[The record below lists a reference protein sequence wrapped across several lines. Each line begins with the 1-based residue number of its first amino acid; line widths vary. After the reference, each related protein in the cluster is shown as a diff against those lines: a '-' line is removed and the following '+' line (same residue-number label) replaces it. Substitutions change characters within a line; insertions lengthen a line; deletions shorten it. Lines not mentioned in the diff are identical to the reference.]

1 MTKCILDI
9 GTNDMKGYETL
20 VPILGIDDS
29 WFKIFVEPNPEDYA
43 VIEKK
48 MKVIPNSIFYKRCL
62 CDDNEIHTLLTRDDI
77 YMDTAAT
84 IMGLDFINTSI
95 GSVNQ
100 ALPSYNSFEVQGIT
114 AREIISKIEQDEIYI
129 KCDAEGIEYEFLE
142 NFPFE
147 YLPKIKAIYV
157 EFHAHNPQ
165 MRDRRDT
172 IISYYNSL
180 GVQLLNWD

>member
-1 MTKCILDI
+1 MSKCILDI

-29 WFKIFVEPNPEDYA
+29 WYKVFVEPNPENYEK
-43 VIEKK
+43 IEKK
-48 MKVIPNSIFYKRCL
+48 LESIPNSIFYKRAL
-62 CDDNEIHTLLTRDDI
+62 CEDNEIHTLLTRDDI
-77 YMDTAAT
+77 YGDTAAT

-100 ALPSYNSFEVQGIT
+100 AVPSYNSFEVQGIT

-129 KCDAEGIEYEFLE
+129 KCDAEGIEYDFLE

-147 YLPKIKAIYV
+147 YKDKIKCIYV
-157 EFHAHNPQ
+157 EFHAHDDA
-165 MRDRRDT
+165 MRNRRDT
-172 IISYYNSL
+172 IINFYKEL
-180 GVQLLNWD
+180 GIPLFNWD